1 MAILRQVQN
10 HQNELTG
17 IKGVIHSVETGLKWY
32 GTIKGAYQVGQSLYR
47 AGQAIAPVI
56 AGLL

>member
-1 MAILRQVQN
+1 MAILRQAQQ

-17 IKGVIHSVETGLKWY
+17 MKGVIHGVETSMKWY
-32 GTIKGAYQVGQSLYR
+32 SAIKGAYQVGQSLYR
-47 AGQAIAPVI
+47 AGQVIAPVI

>member
-1 MAILRQVQN
+1 MALLRQAHN

-17 IKGVIHSVETGLKWY
+17 LKGVIHGVETGLKWY

-47 AGQAIAPVI
+47 AGQVVAPI
-56 AGLL
+56 LAGLL